1 MIMSEELKEDVI
13 ACHAGMPALFG
24 AEGLYWAMPVAL
36 FLTAVLC
43 VIFLKKRYPV
53 LLKNTDR
60 DDALEE

>member
-1 MIMSEELKEDVI
+1 MIF
-13 ACHAGMPALFG
+13 AMPALFG